1 MSAQIIGALRK
12 RAAALKEE
20 AHALLLGR
28 QVPPGPQGRA
38 RLPEHL
44 LFLADEFRALAD
56 EAEGR
61 EPQADLQA
69 T

>member
-1 MSAQIIGALRK
+1 VSAQIIDALRK

-28 QVPPGPQGRA
+28 PVPQGPQGRP

-61 EPQADLQA
+61 EPS
-69 T
+69 